1 MKIAPFGLKSKITLV
16 FTLLFCFFQVCSST
30 ILAIDYGTGF
40 SKNSII
46 GPRTPLD
53 VVLSQDS
60 KRKDVSGIMIRPHV
74 KNDIERGYGS
84 NLLNFQLRF
93 PHYVNIGLKR
103 LLTDVSTYQSI
114 NPGVIIEDEDIII
127 KGKDFEVKY
136 TFQELMAMDFNHIIH
151 NANQQFGA
159 DKNKVAISGV
169 NLGIDDLVLSV
180 PRYFNQSQ
188 RMKLN
193 DIVEI
198 SDFKQNLGFV
208 DDNLATGISY
218 IAKNHVKLE
227 NDTEDHFIVYDLG
240 QGSLKVS
247 LLTTLKNSSAILNK
261 DEIVALNLELNGY
274 GFNDHLGGDV
284 FTLELRDLMM
294 NKFLDKNTKYKKST
308 LLNNAKF
315 LNKLTQ
321 SAEKCKLVLSAN
333 NEYKIFIESLIDDVD
348 FKTSITRQEFEN
360 LIMSKYTE
368 ALIKPLDDAL
378 KSTTLFNRTDI
389 SLQNIS
395 SIILTGGSTRVPFV
409 QQALVDYLGD
419 DYYTLLSKS
428 VNSDESVSSG
438 LAIRGVK
445 LENTFKF
452 KQNINIIDKAI
463 NNYTVVENQSDFNLP
478 IFAFGD
484 VINDNKK
491 VNFSLSEGQ
500 QNFSISLHENDQ
512 ALKNYKIMFGNLKKC
527 KTIDSNSSLELSFS
541 INKSGI
547 FSINK
552 AHMICNQTSERVY
565 DVEIDKYFIEPPMTG
580 AELKK
585 SQRVIKQLNEKDQ
598 QKVIIAEAMNL
609 FESKLYESRSLLEG
623 YESNTDIPKDLI
635 EQLEAKINEHLE
647 WLDYE
652 SDGCTLK
659 EIEDKHMDISDK
671 IRHINHY
678 ELSLKTPLDLSEFN
692 GMVEALNS
700 WLDDQDNVFEEQ
712 LNAVHERSEKFA
724 SLNITGT
731 AWETFMNT
739 PLTTRLITQNSTYYK
754 MKSEIRDEFL
764 PKLLN
769 LLKDFEN
776 MDRIEKFNIKLEYM
790 DLIENLEEMNR
801 FLSDLFK
808 YRLRYLDTVIVKKE
822 RQLLREYEKAKM
834 EKVKELGLKDKNGNS
849 VEDMMEKAHK
859 RAEERERLEEEEF
872 MKNTDGYD
880 KENTEEEIELDEL

>member
-1 MKIAPFGLKSKITLV
+1 MKIAPFGLKSKLTVI
-16 FTLLFCFFQVCSST
+16 FAFLFCFFQACSAT

-60 KRKDVSGIMIRPHV
+60 KRKDVSGIMIRPHL

-93 PHYVNIGLKR
+93 PHYVNLGLKR
-103 LLTDVSTYQSI
+103 LLTDFSTYQSI
-114 NPGVIIEDEDIII
+114 NPGVIIDDEDIVI
-127 KGKDFEVKY
+127 KGKDFEVSY
-136 TFQELMAMDFNHIIH
+136 SFQELMAMDFNHIIH
-151 NANQQFGA
+151 NANQQFDT

-169 NLGIDDLVLSV
+169 NLDIDDLVLSV

-193 DIVEI
+193 EIIEI

-208 DDNLATGISY
+208 DDNLATGITY

-247 LLTTLKNSSAILNK
+247 LLTTLKNSSVVLNK

-274 GFNDHLGGDV
+274 GYDDQLGGDV
-284 FTLELRDLMM
+284 FTLELRELMM
-294 NKFLDKNTKYKKST
+294 NKFLDKNAKYRKAA

-333 NEYKIFIESLIDDVD
+333 NEYKVFIESLIDDVD
-348 FKTSITRQEFEN
+348 FKASVTRQEFEN

-368 ALIKPLDDAL
+368 ALTKPLDDAL
-378 KSTTLFNRTDI
+378 KSAALFNRSDI

-419 DYYTLLSKS
+419 EYYTLLSKS

-452 KQNINIIDKAI
+452 KQNINVIDKAI
-463 NNYTVVENQSDFNLP
+463 NDYAVVAEGDVKVPVFS
-478 IFAFGD
+478 FGD

-491 VNFSLSEGQ
+491 VNFTLSEDQ
-500 QNFSISLHENDQ
+500 ESFSISLYENEQ
-512 ALKNYKIMFGNLKKC
+512 ALKNYKIKFDTLKKC
-527 KTIDSNSSLELSFS
+527 KPINANSSLELSFV
-541 INKSGI
+541 IDKSGI
-547 FSINK
+547 FNIDK
-552 AHMICNQTSERVY
+552 AYVMCNQSERVY
-565 DVEIDKYFIEPPMTG
+565 DVNVAEHFIGSPLTG
-580 AELKK
+580 AELKQ

-598 QKVIIAEAMNL
+598 QKIIIAEAMNL
-609 FESKLYESRSLLEG
+609 FESTLYESRSVLEG
-623 YESNTDIPKDLI
+623 YESNAELPRDLV
-635 EQLEAKINEHLE
+635 EQLESKINEYLE

-652 SDGCTLK
+652 SEGCSLK
-659 EIEDKHMDISDK
+659 EIEDKHVDITNRIK
-671 IRHINHY
+671 HINHY

-692 GMVEALNS
+692 SMVETLNA
-700 WLDDQDNVFEEQ
+700 WIDDQDNIVQEQ
-712 LNAVHERSEKFA
+712 LREVEERSEKFA
-724 SLNITGT
+724 SLNITDT
-731 AWETFMNT
+731 ALDTFINT
-739 PLTTRLITQNSTYYK
+739 PLTTRLMSQNNTYHQLKTEIT
-754 MKSEIRDEFL
+754 DVFL
-764 PKLLN
+764 PRVLD
-769 LLKDFEN
+769 LLKNFEAV
-776 MDRIEKFNIKLEYM
+776 DRLEKFKTKLEFM
-790 DLIENLEEMNR
+790 DLVEDLEKMNH
-801 FLSDLFK
+801 FVKDLFK
-808 YRLRYLDTVIVKKE
+808 YRLRYLDTVIVKRE

-834 EKVKELGLKDKNGNS
+834 EKVRELGLKDKNGNS
-849 VEDMMEKAHK
+849 VEDMMDKAHK
-859 RAEERERLEEEEF
+859 RAEEKERMEEEEF
-872 MKNTDGYD
+872 MKNTDGYA
-880 KENTEEEIELDEL
+880 KQVPEEEIELDEL